1 MAEVVAQFFQISGV
15 NMVPPDN
22 LAELIPYLLQVVVSV
37 VLVVAVFKVISAI
50 VQIFCN
56 WRWFR

>member
-1 MAEVVAQFFQISGV
+1 MVQLVAQFLGICGLDT
-15 NMVPPDN
+15 VPPDN
-22 LAELIPYLLQVVVSV
+22 LAELIPYLLTVLVGV

-50 VQIFCN
+50 AQIFCN